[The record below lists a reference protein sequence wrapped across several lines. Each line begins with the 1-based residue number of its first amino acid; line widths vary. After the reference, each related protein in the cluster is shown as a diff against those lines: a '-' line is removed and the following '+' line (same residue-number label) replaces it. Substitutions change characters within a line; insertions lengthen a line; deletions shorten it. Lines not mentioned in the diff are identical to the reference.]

1 METKSIFKS
10 KTFWLNVIASSL
22 AVLSIF
28 NPELLQNLGLGQDA
42 QPKALSVIGALTNV
56 LNIALRF
63 VSNTPITPVIKKNS
77 NTL

>member
-1 METKSIFKS
+1 METKSILQS

-28 NPELLQNLGLGQDA
+28 NPDLLQVLGLGVDA
-42 QPKALSVIGALTNV
+42 QTKALSIIGALTTI

-63 VSNTPITPVIKKNS
+63 VSNTPITPIIKK
-77 NTL
+77 